1 MRIYRMEKKKVNNK
15 KMMMRNKMKFLNRI
29 KIKKLTGKIVNKLNK
44 WSKGMK
50 MKNNKKKMNKKR

>member
-1 MRIYRMEKKKVNNK
+1 MEKKKVNNK